1 MQCIEGPSASEEAGC
16 SIVHHNHACGRG
28 TQRYRNAAGSPFSL
42 RHACTTFAC
51 LLTPLLT
58 HARGKM
64 LPVVL
69 DRAKPH
75 CDRLREPPPRA
86 PLGDNPPARH
96 TTRSTL
102 PFPTVGVV
110 RDTTNTASYSSLSHA
125 VAQTI
130 NARHDSTRQ
139 TIAPASLRCTQV
151 HRHRFVLDGET
162 LRVCDPTCHVR
173 TPLSRCTERRL
184 RLQQRPTLMC
194 HAPHRRIRDH

>member
-58 HARGKM
+58 HARKNM

-69 DRAKPH
+69 DRAKLH

-86 PLGDNPPARH
+86 ALGDPPR
-96 TTRSTL
+96 TTHHPL
-102 PFPTVGVV
+102 
-110 RDTTNTASYSSLSHA
+110 H
-125 VAQTI
+125 
-130 NARHDSTRQ
+130 
-139 TIAPASLRCTQV
+139 
-151 HRHRFVLDGET
+151 
-162 LRVCDPTCHVR
+162 
-173 TPLSRCTERRL
+173 TPL
-184 RLQQRPTLMC
+184 
-194 HAPHRRIRDH
+194 PHRRRGPRYHHYRVILLTFARRRADNQCKARQPAPNDRTRITPLHASTQASFCTPR